1 MIKIDFE
8 FETKY
13 GVYRDAIHLPE
24 DHGLTDDEISAMKQ
38 QRVDNWIALI
48 EAPLEPEPVVDTVE
62 VAGETY
68 TKLQGVPPSGAKLIE
83 VSGTW
88 YYKE

>member
-24 DHGLTDDEISAMKQ
+24 NHNLTDAEIFAIKQ
-38 QRVDNWIALI
+38 QRVDNWIQLI
-48 EAPLEPEPVVDTVE
+48 ETPAEPEAVADTVE
-62 VAGETY
+62 ISGETY
-68 TKLQGVPPSGAKLIE
+68 IKLQGVPPSGAKLVE
-83 VSGTW
+83 VAGTW

>member
-13 GVYRDAIHLPE
+13 GVYRDAIHLAE
-24 DHGLTDDEISAMKQ
+24 DHQLTEAEIFAIKQ
-38 QRVDNWIALI
+38 QRVDNWISII
-48 EAPLEPEPVVDTVE
+48 ETPPEPEAVVDTVE

-68 TKLQGVPPSGAKLIE
+68 RKLEGVPPSGVKLVE
-83 VSGTW
+83 VAGTW